1 MSMSGHISGSKD
13 RMNPMIN
20 FRCGLANLPAKTFV
34 CLQHKFTSYT
44 MGYAGSNFSGEFGKK
59 KTSLRK
65 HDSDYSEDPQL
76 FCSFEGLLTC
86 FAFRLKTR
94 SCLPITLQHFFNFL
108 VICSGWRLL
117 IERSQACV
125 VNAKPAMLRK
135 TLDSDALPYQAKA
148 SRPIH
153 FTCSTENQRY
163 PA

>member
-1 MSMSGHISGSKD
+1 MSDTYHDQGPDESDDKFQMWTCQPAGKD
-13 RMNPMIN
+13 
-20 FRCGLANLPAKTFV
+20 FCLPTAQMYKLYNGI
-34 CLQHKFTSYT
+34 CRQQLLW
-44 MGYAGSNFSGEFGKK
+44 GIREK